1 MTNREEA
8 VILLRSFLE
17 NKEYMVL
24 VPKTLLRIMYD
35 ALEQEAVCTITIQ
48 KEVDFRSEIEC
59 VSVCG
64 NCRHELVRYPKK
76 WNFCPECGRAVK
88 WDG

>member
-1 MTNREEA
+1 MK
-8 VILLRSFLE
+8 

-35 ALEQEAVCTITIQ
+35 ALEQEAVCPITIQ
-48 KEVDFRSEIEC
+48 REVDFRSEIEY
-59 VSVCG
+59 VPACG

-76 WNFCPECGRAVK
+76 WSFCPECGRAVK
-88 WDG
+88 WDE